1 MSDLVA
7 PFEPDWASPPGDTIL
22 DLLEEFG
29 WTQEEFARRICY
41 SLEHTNRLI
50 SGDAPITE
58 DAALRLSSVLGSNEE
73 FWLKREAQYRDDLA
87 RLTPRDRVAGI
98 SS

>member
-7 PFEPDWASPPGDTIL
+7 PFEPDWVSPPGDTIL

-29 WTQEEFARRICY
+29 WTREEFARRLCY

-50 SGDAPITE
+50 SGDVPITE

-73 FWLKREAQYRDDLA
+73 FWLEREAQYRNDLA
-87 RLTPRDRVAGI
+87 RLAPTDRVAEI
-98 SS
+98 AP